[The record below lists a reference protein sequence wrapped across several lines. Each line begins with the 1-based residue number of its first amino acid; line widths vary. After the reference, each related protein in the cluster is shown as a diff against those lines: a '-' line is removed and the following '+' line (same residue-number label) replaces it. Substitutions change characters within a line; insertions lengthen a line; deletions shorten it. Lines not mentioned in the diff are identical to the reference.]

1 MSALP
6 TRLNLITEPFFS
18 LLSQPPMFCMGGL
31 FISAEFFK
39 FAFYGT
45 AVVRKL
51 CIGQNGTA
59 GVSGADPA
67 LGVIRYGRSGSWFG

>member
-1 MSALP
+1 
-6 TRLNLITEPFFS
+6 
-18 LLSQPPMFCMGGL
+18 MGGL